1 MTQEITADMMD
12 PTNDSRPIVP
22 AAAARDVKIDEKIR
36 KTLVALSNLCK
47 NSIEFSTICDPKD
60 TPSKLTTLIAEC
72 LGVSPASFNTEVK
85 GIKAFFKVSPDSNYL
100 VIARFFSKANVVE
113 DKNFG
118 ECLEARIDTP
128 EGQYYKFRISHN
140 QGGVRNFNNR
150 NSVNRGRGGGR
161 GYGGRGGGRGRGN
174 QN

>member
-1 MTQEITADMMD
+1 MTQEVTADMMD
-12 PTNDSRPIVP
+12 PTNDSGPIIP
-22 AAAARDVKIDEKIR
+22 AAAAAAPQVEIDEKTR

-60 TPSKLTTLIAEC
+60 TPGKLTTLIAEC

-85 GIKAFFKVSPDSNYL
+85 GIKAFFKVSPDLNYL

-113 DKNFG
+113 DKNVG

-128 EGQYYKFRISHN
+128 GGQYYKFRISHN
-140 QGGVRNFNNR
+140 QGGVRNFN
-150 NSVNRGRGGGR
+150 RGHNE
-161 GYGGRGGGRGRGN
+161 GRGGGRGRGGGGRGRGRGN